1 MRLLRGELGSAAE
14 YFWCLNYAPATPW
27 FHTHSSITG
36 LTQSR
41 NVEKTD
47 GKIKNKSHSGCQA
60 ARPDQWRLDPQEFP
74 VQRIFVVLEKT
85 REFNGFHSADREQ
98 KFSSCLCLFVI
109 AVTRQRAHY
118 NSAQLTT
125 QPLES
130 NFRSD
135 MQRKLRLQP
144 PLSFVQ
150 SLTGPKES
158 RRTSRESKEELII
171 SSSLAKEQVTKE
183 SQFHSWGSFWAF
195 GPAKVRAGGLFTQEL
210 HKVKIYRVSQ
220 RPCER
225 YRSNLLMQQ
234 EKNQCAD
241 CCPDRQPEK
250 RLAAK
255 QDVCVWFMATKQ
267 PDHINIHLNI
277 HPCDGPSVSPRTET
291 SLTRNCLWGQPPSLA
306 CEANMSRSR
315 GHQHFTCFRAGEVH

>member
-1 MRLLRGELGSAAE
+1 MLVSVCYCR
-14 YFWCLNYAPATPW
+14 
-27 FHTHSSITG
+27 HT
-36 LTQSR
+36 
-41 NVEKTD
+41 
-47 GKIKNKSHSGCQA
+47 
-60 ARPDQWRLDPQEFP
+60 
-74 VQRIFVVLEKT
+74 
-85 REFNGFHSADREQ
+85 
-98 KFSSCLCLFVI
+98 
-109 AVTRQRAHY
+109 AHY

-210 HKVKIYRVSQ
+210 HKVKIDRMSQ
-220 RPCER
+220 RPRGR
-225 YRSNLLMQQ
+225 YSSNLLMQQ

-250 RLAAK
+250 RLATK
-255 QDVCVWFMATKQ
+255 QDVCVWFII
-267 PDHINIHLNI
+267 PYINIHPNI

-306 CEANMSRSR
+306 CEANMSRR
-315 GHQHFTCFRAGEVH
+315 WGHQHFTCFHAGEVH